1 VSFVPDV
8 SSHAGDAAKVGNDL
22 RGALKELKIAF
33 KEDKGKGADLWVEY
47 TPSPSYEAINVRFF
61 FLAGSGVA
69 SAEGLLVELTGD
81 VHEELRTA
89 INYLNLELSS
99 FRFYVGELAGGK
111 SGQGIHV
118 RQDLLA
124 NLSGGPAIHP
134 RELRQALTGLCAQKA
149 VFADPLRRAQEGGS
163 WRSVKD
169 ALRALK

>member
-8 SSHAGDAAKVGNDL
+8 SSHAGDAARVGNDL
-22 RGALKELKIAF
+22 RAALKELKVTF
-33 KEDKGKGADLWVEY
+33 KEDGRRDLWVEY
-47 TPSPSYEAINVRFF
+47 TPSPSYEAIHVRFF
-61 FLAGSGVA
+61 FLGGVGIA
-69 SAEGLLVELTGD
+69 SAEGLLAELSGD

-99 FRFYVGELAGGK
+99 FRFYVGDLAGGK
-111 SGQGIHV
+111 SGQGVHV
-118 RQDLLA
+118 RHDLIA
-124 NLSGGPAIHP
+124 NLGGGPSIHP

-163 WRSVKD
+163 WRAVKD

>member
-1 VSFVPDV
+1 MSFVPDV
-8 SSHAGDAAKVGNDL
+8 SSHAGDATRVGNDL
-22 RGALKELKIAF
+22 RAALKEMKVTF
-33 KEDKGKGADLWVEY
+33 KEDGRRDLWVEY
-47 TPSPSYEAINVRFF
+47 TPSPSYEPINVRFF
-61 FLAGSGVA
+61 FLGGSGIA
-69 SAEGLLVELTGD
+69 SAEGLLVELSGD

-99 FRFYVGELAGGK
+99 FRFYVGELAGGR

-118 RQDLLA
+118 RHDLLA

-149 VFADPLRRAQEGGS
+149 VFADPLRRAQDGGS